1 MLSKA
6 LTLASWIWGKKSWL
20 VAGLTALL
28 LASLAWA
35 HVRGLRLDAVRADAA
50 REIQAEQAAHNATRA
65 ELVTALA
72 EAARWA
78 DVAKLAQ
85 AATASVRA
93 TAQAALARE
102 GQARADSQARKQILS
117 VAKPRIRVA
126 TETMEVVD
134 DATRQ
139 RAADRLNRPW

>member
-1 MLSKA
+1 MFSKA
-6 LTLASWIWGKKSWL
+6 LTMASWIWGKKTWL

-28 LASLAWA
+28 LASLAWG
-35 HVRGLRLDAVRADAA
+35 HVQGLRLDAVRAIAA
-50 REIQAEQAAHNATRA
+50 REILAEQTAHKSTRYELANAR
-65 ELVTALA
+65 A

-78 DVAKLAQ
+78 DVANLAR

-102 GQARADSQARKQILS
+102 NQARADSQVRKQILS
-117 VAKPRIRVA
+117 VAKPRIRTA
-126 TETMEVVD
+126 TEIMEVVD

>member
-6 LTLASWIWGKKSWL
+6 LTLVSWVWGKKSWL

-35 HVRGLRLDAVRADAA
+35 YVQGLRLDAAQADAA
-50 REIQAEQAAHNATRA
+50 REIQAEQAAHNVTRA
-65 ELVTALA
+65 ELATALA

-117 VAKPRIRVA
+117 VAKPRIRAA

-134 DATRQ
+134 DDTRH
-139 RAADRLNRPW
+139 RAAARLNRPW